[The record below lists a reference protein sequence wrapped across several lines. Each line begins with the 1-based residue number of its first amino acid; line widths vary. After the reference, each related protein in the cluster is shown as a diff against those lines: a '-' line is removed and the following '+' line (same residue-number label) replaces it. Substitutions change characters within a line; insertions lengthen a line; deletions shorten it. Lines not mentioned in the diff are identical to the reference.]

1 MPSRRRAAALAV
13 CSVAALGSCSADV
26 PTAPAP
32 SSGLTLTVEV
42 VAEGLDHPWDI
53 GFLPDGQLLVTQR
66 PGQLTLLTGSRPGAR
81 AAQVEADL
89 SEVAVRGEGGLLGL
103 VVHPDFAASRL
114 FTVCLNH
121 TTNGPDGDPTDVR
134 LVTWRLSPDSRG
146 AVRVRDLLTGLP
158 TAAGG
163 RHSGCRPRI
172 GADGALL
179 VGTGDTAR
187 GSIPQDRTSLGGKVL
202 RLDLSTGEPL
212 PDNPFAGWASPQQR
226 LVLSYG
232 HRNIQGLAVR
242 PGSGEVYTAEH
253 GPDRDDEVNRIVPG
267 GNYGWDPA
275 RGGVTE
281 GYDES
286 VPMTDLTRFP
296 DAVPALWSTGAPTL
310 ALAGADFV
318 SGTGWGRYD
327 GSLAVAALKGS
338 RLTLLQLDRSG
349 QVTGVQ
355 VPDELNETF
364 GRLRSVN
371 LGPDGALYLTTD
383 NGGGDDR
390 VLRVSPT
397 AAPG

>member
-13 CSVAALGSCSADV
+13 CSVAALVACSADV

-42 VAEGLDHPWDI
+42 IAEGLDHPWDI

-81 AAQVEADL
+81 AVSVEADL
-89 SEVAVRGEGGLLGL
+89 SEVAARGEGGLLGL
-103 VVHPDFAASRL
+103 VVHPDFATSRL

-121 TTNGPDGDPTDVR
+121 TASGSRGEPADVR
-134 LVTWRLSPDSRG
+134 LVTWRLAPDSRS
-146 AVRVRDLLTGLP
+146 AVRVADLLTGLP

-202 RLDLSTGEPL
+202 RLDLTTGEGL
-212 PDNPFAGWASPQQR
+212 PDNPFASAASPQQR
-226 LVLSYG
+226 RVFSYG
-232 HRNIQGLAVR
+232 HRNIQGLALR
-242 PGSGEVYTAEH
+242 PGTGEIYTAEH
-253 GPDRDDEVNRIVPG
+253 GPDRDDEVNRIVSG
-267 GNYGWDPA
+267 GNYGWDPG
-275 RGGVTE
+275 RGGATQD
-281 GYDES
+281 YDES
-286 VPMTDLTRFP
+286 VPMTDLERFP
-296 DAVPALWSTGAPTL
+296 DAIPALWSTGSPTL
-310 ALAGADFV
+310 ALAGADFI
-318 SGTGWGRYD
+318 SGNAWGRYD
-327 GSLAVAALKGS
+327 GSLAVAALKAS
-338 RLTLLQLDRSG
+338 RLTVLHLDQSG
-349 QVTGVQ
+349 RVTGVE
-355 VPDELNETF
+355 VPNELNETF

-371 LGPDGALYLTTD
+371 RGPDGALYLTTD
-383 NGGGDDR
+383 NGGGEDQ

-397 AAPG
+397 GGS